1 MRGPA
6 RGSMARVLGLVVALG
21 LFLGAA
27 SPTRAEGDAHELVE
41 RSARVF
47 AQLRAGRDAGIPISM
62 MRRARCVAV
71 LPNVVKG
78 ALLIGA
84 RYGTG
89 VITCRRE
96 SHEWSPLA
104 FIRLG
109 GPSFGLQFGVESTDL
124 ALFFR
129 SEKGVRALLRTRV
142 TLGADVSVAAGPI
155 GRHASA
161 EVDGRFTADILS
173 YAHTRGAFLGVA
185 FDGGYLGED
194 VDLGRRY
201 YGQRYDAVDL
211 LFGNAVIVAPAHSRR
226 FLALLP

>member
-1 MRGPA
+1 MATEDERCAEA
-6 RGSMARVLGLVVALG
+6 RK
-21 LFLGAA
+21 FLRIDGAFR
-27 SPTRAEGDAHELVE
+27 TGDLDA
-41 RSARVF
+41 
-47 AQLRAGRDAGIPISM
+47 LRA
-62 MRRARCVAV
+62 AV
-71 LPNVVKG
+71 DNPALVPNG
-78 ALLIGA
+78 YLGPTM
-84 RYGTG
+84 GTCL
-89 VITCRRE
+89 VYAIYR
-96 SHEWSPLA
+96 SPLA